1 MCLSF
6 KPKSISKG
14 TQRFSKNLL
23 VTEVNEGRTKF
34 DIAIQMETI
43 NPKWIALRNAISIP
57 FKMQSFMFIHIN
69 LPTMV
74 QLMRLYTL
82 KLVCNLY
89 LI

>member
-14 TQRFSKNLL
+14 TQMFSKNLL
-23 VTEVNEGRTKF
+23 VNEGRTKF
-34 DIAIQMETI
+34 DVAIQMETI